1 MSGPK
6 CLVVMKGEITGE
18 RNRYR
23 YETEIDNRKHTG
35 RTTIEHTEA
44 LQEVA
49 RINQFDV
56 VQRHAS

>member
-23 YETEIDNRKHTG
+23 YETEIDNRKYTG

>member
-18 RNRYR
+18 RYRYR